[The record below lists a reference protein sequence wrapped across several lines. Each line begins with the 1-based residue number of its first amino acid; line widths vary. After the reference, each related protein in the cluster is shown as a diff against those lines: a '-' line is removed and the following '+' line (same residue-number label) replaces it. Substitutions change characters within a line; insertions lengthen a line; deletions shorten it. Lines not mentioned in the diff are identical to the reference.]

1 MLHVV
6 YVKKGYILIIHT
18 SLLYLKD
25 IFYLSLS
32 TFWMQCNF
40 IEIICL
46 VFFFLSFVFFLLKK
60 IIDTITSSI
69 STWDYHLIKNHFWI
83 IFSKEFNIYMHS
95 LRLKHRILGIKFQ
108 TSIFR
113 KNTCIQSIKRNTFN
127 SFSCFDKIKLF
138 FSRWDSL

>member
-83 IFSKEFNIYMHS
+83 IFSKEFNIYAFITLKTPHS
-95 LRLKHRILGIKFQ
+95 GNKFQ

>member
-6 YVKKGYILIIHT
+6 YVKKGE
-18 SLLYLKD
+18 D

-46 VFFFLSFVFFLLKK
+46 VFFFSFVCFFSLKENNWYDYFFNFYVRLSFDKK
-60 IIDTITSSI
+60 ITSES
-69 STWDYHLIKNHFWI
+69 SFLKN
-83 IFSKEFNIYMHS
+83 SIYMHS
-95 LRLKHRILGIKFQ
+95 LHLKHRILGIKFQ